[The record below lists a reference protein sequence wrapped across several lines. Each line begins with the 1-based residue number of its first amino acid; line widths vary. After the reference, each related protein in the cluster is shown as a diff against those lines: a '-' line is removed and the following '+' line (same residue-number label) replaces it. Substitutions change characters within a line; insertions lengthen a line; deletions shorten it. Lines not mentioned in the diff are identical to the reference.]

1 MITYLYLREEEEGFL
16 IEIKWIIDRPIEL
29 RKEEKRKNFG
39 RDALLAILILRLRI
53 KEKDRIEE
61 LGREIGLRN
70 RVKSLS

>member
-1 MITYLYLREEEEGFL
+1 M
-16 IEIKWIIDRPIEL
+16 IDRPIEL

-39 RDALLAILILRLRI
+39 RNALLAILILRSRI
-53 KEKDRIEE
+53 KEKDRIKE